1 LARMAKRSRTVVVA
15 ALDAIERARIE
26 RIETFFDP
34 NVENSEAEVSLSE
47 DRARP
52 GDWRVEYFHR
62 AVGHVTMFAGPR
74 AEERARD
81 YFNALKSGGLK
92 IIRGPRARSG
102 S

>member
-1 LARMAKRSRTVVVA
+1 MAKRSRTVVVA
-15 ALDAIERARIE
+15 TLDPTERARIE

-47 DRARP
+47 DRDRP

-62 AVGHVTMFAGPR
+62 SVGHVTMFAGPR

-81 YFNALKSGGLK
+81 YFNALKSGGLN
-92 IIRGPRARSG
+92 IIRGPRARGG

>member
-1 LARMAKRSRTVVVA
+1 MAQRSRTIVVA
-15 ALDAIERARIE
+15 TLDSTERARIE

-47 DRARP
+47 DRDRP

-62 AVGHVTMFAGPR
+62 SVGHVTMFAGPR

-81 YFNALKSGGLK
+81 YFNALKSGGLN